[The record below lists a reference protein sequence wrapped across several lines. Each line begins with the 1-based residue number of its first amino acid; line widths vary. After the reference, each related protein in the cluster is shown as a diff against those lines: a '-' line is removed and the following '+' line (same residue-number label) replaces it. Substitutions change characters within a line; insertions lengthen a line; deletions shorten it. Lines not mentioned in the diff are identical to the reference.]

1 MRVVGV
7 EGTLFLQ
14 ICLYEETKMELVED
28 VYAPGMH
35 CETKTTDGIYEQ
47 LLIRNQ
53 LQYKLEEQL
62 LLPELGEGTL
72 QSCHGDGSI
81 QMEQTKVMEEGIY
94 IEGILYL
101 NFLYLKAEDEMPF
114 ASWSGMVP
122 FSYLLECPKQ
132 EEELCYHISPGVEQ
146 ISFGLL
152 GGQNVEVKAVL
163 SFDALIRTRT
173 QQKVLREVELTPFTR
188 EEMERRPGIVGYI
201 VKEGDTLWDLAKRY
215 QTTEEKIKAVN
226 GMEREE
232 LEKGEKLILY

>member
-1 MRVVGV
+1 MHRGC
-7 EGTLFLQ
+7 TARRKLQ
-14 ICLYEETKMELVED
+14 MESTNNSV
-28 VYAPGMH
+28 
-35 CETKTTDGIYEQ
+35 
-47 LLIRNQ
+47 RNQ
-53 LQYKLEEQL
+53 LQYKLEEEL

-72 QSCHGDGSI
+72 QICHGDGSI

-173 QQKVLREVELTPFTR
+173 QQKVLREVDLTPFTR
-188 EEMERRPGIVGYI
+188 EEMERRPRNRGLYRKGGRYPVGSGEALSDYRG
-201 VKEGDTLWDLAKRY
+201 KDQSGKW
-215 QTTEEKIKAVN
+215 N
-226 GMEREE
+226 GTGRT
-232 LEKGEKLILY
+232 